1 MEYVLD
7 DDVPGSGVESGFER
21 NAVLAAFPRP
31 RADPAAREDAQR
43 IRLSPQETS
52 FHGMVG
58 RSEVMR
64 QVFAQIRRVGPA
76 DTTVTIVGAS
86 GTGKELAARAL
97 HDLSPRRTEAFVA
110 VNCGAIPANLAEA
123 EFFGYEKG
131 AFTGAQRQHIG
142 HFERA
147 HCGTLFLD
155 EITEMSQELQVKLL
169 RVLETGRIVR
179 VGGTQEIP
187 VDVRVVA
194 ATNRDP
200 LQAVQEERLRE
211 DVYYRLA
218 VFVLRLPVL
227 RVRGDDVELIAEDL
241 LESLN
246 RKYGT
251 AKSFGPQSIAAM
263 RAAAWPGNVRELRNC
278 VERAFIMSE
287 GIVDIDCQHSD
298 AVRGN
303 PGRTRWLHPRPGRLD
318 GCRCRARNDPRHHQ
332 PLRRQQA
339 QGGRVAGCEPED
351 DLQQAHGLW
360 RSGLR
365 ATIGISRVEIRPCAI
380 SCAGSPIRSPVTAPA
395 RC

>member
-1 MEYVLD
+1 MEYVTD
-7 DDVPGSGVESGFER
+7 DDVPAGAGADMQSGFER
-21 NAVLAAFPRP
+21 NAILATFSRFGAGAPEREAAPRKNGTEHEP
-31 RADPAAREDAQR
+31 
-43 IRLSPQETS
+43 S
-52 FHGMVG
+52 FYGMVG

-64 QVFAQIRRVGPA
+64 NVFAQIRRVGPA

-97 HDLSPRRTEAFVA
+97 HDMSPRRIEAFIA

-142 HFERA
+142 YFERA

-155 EITEMSQELQVKLL
+155 EVTEMPHELQVKLL

-179 VGGTQEIP
+179 VGGTEEIP
-187 VDVRVVA
+187 VDVRVLA

-200 LQAVQEERLRE
+200 LQAVQDERLRE

-218 VFVLRLPVL
+218 VFVLRLPAL

-241 LESLN
+241 LDSLN

-251 AKSFGPQSIAAM
+251 TKAFSPAAIATL

-287 GIVDIDCQHSD
+287 DIIDIDCQRSD
-298 AVRGN
+298 TSAGIRVG
-303 PGRTRWLHPRPGRLD
+303 PD
-318 GCRCRARNDPRHHQ
+318 GCI
-332 PLRRQQA
+332 
-339 QGGRVAGCEPED
+339 RVPVGSTVADAEREMI
-351 DLQQAHGLW
+351 L
-360 RSGLR
+360 
-365 ATIGISRVEIRPCAI
+365 ATISHCGGNKRKAAELLGVSLKTIYNKLTVYSA
-380 SCAGSPIRSPVTAPA
+380 AGSHLRLA
-395 RC
+395 